1 MKTVV
6 IFASKNGYTREC
18 AQQVARGL
26 GSKGHEVQ
34 IADIRKDAKSID
46 LDSFGTVVIGGGV
59 HAGSISGALRRY
71 CAKHEAQLKTK
82 RLGLFVCGTDVEHQE
97 KQISDSFPQSLFDV
111 AVAKGWFGGRIIFE
125 EQKGIM
131 RFMLKKILKGEKDVH
146 EERPEA
152 VETFI
157 SALSQ
162 A

>member
-1 MKTVV
+1 METVV

-18 AQQVARGL
+18 AQQVALGL
-26 GSKGHEVQ
+26 GSEGNNAQ
-34 IADIRKDAKSID
+34 IADIRREAKHID
-46 LDSFGTVVIGGGV
+46 LNAFDTVVIGGGI
-59 HAGSISGALRRY
+59 HAGSQSGALRRY
-71 CAKHEAQLKTK
+71 CTKHEAQLRTK

-97 KQISDSFPQSLFDV
+97 KQISDSFPQSLLDV
-111 AVAKGWFGGRIIFE
+111 AVAKGWFGGRIIFD

-152 VETFI
+152 IETFV
-157 SALSQ
+157 STLSQ